1 MTALSIQ
8 PPFPIFTDTDG
19 QPLENGYV
27 WIGTANQNPITNPI
41 TAYWD
46 AALTVTAAQP
56 VRTLNGYPAN
66 AGTPARLYVN
76 SDYSIQVQNKNGS
89 VVYSAPAATER
100 LSADLVTFIQAGSG
114 AVTRT
119 AQAKMRDVV
128 SVKDFGAVGDGVADD
143 TAAIQ
148 AAMAA
153 ANGKG
158 LYFPAGSYLTTST
171 TFSSLS
177 NMLIFGDG
185 FPSVITVGSAID
197 AWLFDNTCSN
207 INIDGLTFVGA
218 SVATEGKAAL
228 RIRAPRSSV
237 KNCYIRNFNN
247 GVLIQDENAS
257 DCLIIGNIFKDLIGA
272 TSGNGYAAYTIAQRT
287 VISDNHFNTVGR
299 HDVYLSGSIPQGA
312 QYCVVEGN
320 TSVSCGYE
328 SIALYAQAVQGSVK
342 GCVVQGNTIKS
353 AGFQA
358 IGVSVNS
365 TDNIIA
371 NNYIEAAAQYGIQLE
386 GSTAANTYPL
396 RNVVCDNNVVDCGTQ
411 QIRAINASNN
421 IFVGNTTSAV
431 SVTPVS
437 NRGINIDSTGTPSS
451 YPSGNI
457 VGNNTYNNLA
467 GGVYMG
473 SNAGVYFGIAERQ
486 EQEEWLT
493 AADGDTTPSVL
504 NTKHLVLSNTG
515 ATTVTNF
522 DDAKDGQEITLF
534 FTNGN
539 TTVNQSNAYLAGG
552 VNFTGTA
559 NDTLTLIKRGIYWY
573 EKCRSVN

>member
-1 MTALSIQ
+1 M
-8 PPFPIFTDTDG
+8 PFTTTKPVGQFTDINGKPLDG
-19 QPLENGYV
+19 QVFFGQPNLDP
-27 WIGTANQNPITNPI
+27 IASPITV
-41 TAYWD
+41 YWD
-46 AALTVTAAQP
+46 AAGTQP
-56 VRTLNGYPAN
+56 VTQPVVTVGGYPMNGSTRSNVFVN
-66 AGTPARLYVN
+66 A
-76 SDYSIQVQNKNGS
+76 DYSILVRNRNGFT
-89 VVYSAPAATER
+89 VFSAPNLPFEDSSDNQYF
-100 LSADLVTFIQAGSG
+100 LQAGSG
-114 AVTRT
+114 AVQRT
-119 AQAKMRDVV
+119 VQSKLRDVV

-153 ANGKG
+153 ANGKA
-158 LYFPAGSYLTTST
+158 LYFLTGTYKTTSA

-185 FPSVITVGSAID
+185 FSSVIQVSTAID

-207 INIDGLTFVGA
+207 INIEGLTFVGA
-218 SVATEGKAAL
+218 SVATEAKSAL
-228 RIRAPRSSV
+228 RLRAPSSSV
-237 KNCYIRNFNN
+237 RNCYFRNFNN

-257 DCLIIGNIFKDLIGA
+257 DCLITGNIFKDLIGA
-272 TSGNGYAAYTIAQRT
+272 TSGNGYGAYTIAQRT
-287 VISDNHFNTVGR
+287 IISDNHFNAVGR
-299 HDVYLSGSIPQGA
+299 HDVYLSGSTPRGA

-320 TSVSCGYE
+320 TSISCGYE
-328 SIALYAQAVQGSVK
+328 AIALYATSTQGSVK
-342 GCVVQGNTIKS
+342 GCIAQGNSIKS
-353 AGFQA
+353 AGFQG
-358 IGVSVNS
+358 IGLTANS

-386 GSTAANTYPL
+386 GSSTAGTYPL
-396 RNVVCDNNVVDCGTQ
+396 RNVICGNNVIDCGGQ
-411 QIRAINASNN
+411 QIRAINSSNN

-431 SVTPVS
+431 SVTPIS
-437 NRGINIDSTGTPSS
+437 NRGINVDSVGTPSS
-451 YPSGNI
+451 FPSGNF

-467 GGVYMG
+467 GGAYIG

-486 EQEEWLT
+486 KQEEWLT

-504 NTKHLVLSNTG
+504 NAERLVLANSG
-515 ATTVTNF
+515 ATTVSNF

-534 FTNGN
+534 FANGN

-559 NDTLTLIKRGIYWY
+559 NDTLTLVKRGIYWY

>member
-1 MTALSIQ
+1 MQRYFDVVQSRSGDAIVGGLVYVYISGTTTLATLYADNGITLQ
-8 PPFPIFTDTDG
+8 ANPVTTNTDG
-19 QPLENGYV
+19 EYAFYAANGTYTLQITATNYATETKPGV
-27 WIGTANQNPITNPI
+27 VLFDPSDAQTANQINF
-41 TAYWD
+41 
-46 AALTVTAAQP
+46 LQ
-56 VRTLNGYPAN
+56 
-66 AGTPARLYVN
+66 AGT
-76 SDYSIQVQNKNGS
+76 
-89 VVYSAPAATER
+89 
-100 LSADLVTFIQAGSG
+100 G

-119 AQAKMRDVV
+119 AQSKMRDVV
-128 SVKDFGAVGDGVADD
+128 SVKDFGAVGDGVTDD

-153 ANGKG
+153 ANGKAI
-158 LYFPAGSYLTTST
+158 YFSTGTYKTTSS

-185 FPSVITVGSAID
+185 FSSVIQVSTAID

-207 INIDGLTFVGA
+207 INIEGLTFVGA
-218 SVATEGKAAL
+218 SVATEVKTAIRL
-228 RIRAPRSSV
+228 RAPRSSV
-237 KNCYIRNFNN
+237 RNCYIRNFNN

-272 TSGNGYAAYTIAQRT
+272 TSGNGYGAYTVAQRT
-287 VISDNHFNTVGR
+287 IISNNHFSAVGR
-299 HDVYLSGSIPQGA
+299 HDVYLSGSTPQGA

-320 TSVSCGYE
+320 TSISCGHE
-328 SIALYAQAVQGSVK
+328 AIALYAQSTQGSVK

-353 AGFQA
+353 SGTQA
-358 IGVSVNS
+358 IGMTQNC

-371 NNYIEAAAQYGIQLE
+371 NNHIEAAGQYGIVLE
-386 GSTAANTYPL
+386 GSTPAGTYPL
-396 RNVVCDNNVVDCGTQ
+396 RNVIAGNNVADCGGQ
-411 QIRAINASNN
+411 QIRAINSSNN

-431 SVTPVS
+431 SVTPIS
-437 NRGINIDSTGTPSS
+437 NRGINVDSTGTPSS
-451 YPSGNI
+451 YPSGNF

-467 GGVYMG
+467 GGAYIG

-504 NTKHLVLSNTG
+504 NAKRLVLSNTG
-515 ATTVTNF
+515 ATTVSNF

-559 NDTLTLIKRGIYWY
+559 NDTLTLVKRGIYWY